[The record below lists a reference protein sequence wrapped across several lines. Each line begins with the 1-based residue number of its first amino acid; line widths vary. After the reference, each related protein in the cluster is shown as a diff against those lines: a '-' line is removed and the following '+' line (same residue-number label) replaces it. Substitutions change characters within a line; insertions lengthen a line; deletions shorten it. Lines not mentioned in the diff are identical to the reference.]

1 MFDFIF
7 GNLKKGTQKVK
18 NNPQLFYTVF
28 VAILIIGSFVFMADR
43 FVGIANNAQERLI
56 NIRVGSIQDS
66 FVVFA
71 GDRIGD
77 TAYLNRKIEEVVSA
91 NETIKNFRIV
101 VRNNF
106 IENKVSTSTSS
117 IVVNPGDYIVLAS
130 NDESQI
136 GAIDSEADILYTLAS
151 SDPDHSLTRQLNNN
165 DERFFQTARAIKDV
179 SGNVVGV
186 VMTTQTLSQAD
197 ELINSNIRNSM
208 ILLAVIIVLIMLL
221 FLRHSRI
228 VDYMEL
234 YKKLKEVDQ
243 LKDDFVSMASHELR
257 TPLTIIRGYA
267 EYIREAKELLPET
280 KDFADKIDISAKN
293 LDNLVGDILDVS
305 KIQQGRMSF
314 TMDRVSPEEILDG
327 LMNSFTLSAQE
338 KGLNISFDK
347 SGVTDDQIIIADK
360 DRLKQVFTN
369 LIGNAVKYTMKGE
382 VKVRQYKEK
391 GRLCIRVSDTGIGI
405 SAEERERLFE
415 KFYRIRTKETE
426 NIRGTGLGLWITHQ
440 IVKDMNGDINVES
453 IKGVGSHFILSFP
466 IVKK

>member
-1 MFDFIF
+1 MFDFIW
-7 GNLKKGTQKVK
+7 GNLKKGIHKVK

-43 FVGIANNAQERLI
+43 FVGIANDAQERLI

-71 GDRIGD
+71 GDRISD
-77 TAYLNRKIEEVVSA
+77 TSYLNKKIAEVVQA

-101 VRNNF
+101 IRNNSNF
-106 IENKVSTSTSS
+106 QSTSTVAS
-117 IVVNPGDYIVLAS
+117 VGEYIVWAS
-130 NDESQI
+130 NDEGQI
-136 GAIDSEADILYTLAS
+136 GAVDSEADLLYTLAS
-151 SDPDHSLTRQLNNN
+151 SDPDHSLTIQLNNS
-165 DERFFQTARAIKDV
+165 DERLFQTARAIKDAA
-179 SGNVVGV
+179 GDIVGV

-197 ELINSNIRNSM
+197 ELINSNIKNSM

-228 VDYMEL
+228 IDYMEL

-314 TMDRVSPEEILDG
+314 TMDKVSPAEILDS
-327 LMNSFTLSAQE
+327 LMNSFTLPAQE
-338 KGLNISFDK
+338 KGLDISFDK
-347 SGVTDDQIIIADK
+347 SGVNDDQIIIADK
-360 DRLKQVFTN
+360 DRLKQVLTN

-382 VKVRQYKEK
+382 VKVRQYTEK

-426 NIRGTGLGLWITHQ
+426 NIRGTGLGLWITNQ
-440 IVKDMNGDINVES
+440 IVKDMNGDIKVES

-466 IVKK
+466 ITNK

>member
-1 MFDFIF
+1 
-7 GNLKKGTQKVK
+7 
-18 NNPQLFYTVF
+18 
-28 VAILIIGSFVFMADR
+28 
-43 FVGIANNAQERLI
+43 VGIANDAQERLI

-77 TAYLNRKIEEVVSA
+77 ISYLNRKIAEVVSA

-101 VRNNF
+101 VRNNLN
-106 IENKVSTSTSS
+106 ENTASTSA
-117 IVVNPGDYIVLAS
+117 NLGDYIVLAS
-130 NDESQI
+130 SDESQI
-136 GAIDSEADILYTLAS
+136 GAIDSQADMLYTLAS
-151 SDPDHSLTRQLNNN
+151 GDPNHSLTIQLNTS
-165 DERFFQTARAIKDV
+165 DERLFQTARAIRDTA
-179 SGNVVGV
+179 GNIVGV

-197 ELINSNIRNSM
+197 QLINSNIKNSM

-221 FLRHSRI
+221 FLRHSKI
-228 VDYMEL
+228 VDYMDL

-267 EYIREAKELLPET
+267 EFIREAKELLPET
-280 KDFADKIDISAKN
+280 KDFAEKIDISAKS

-314 TMDRVSPEEILDG
+314 TMDKVRPVEILDG
-327 LMNSFTLSAQE
+327 LMTSFILPAKE
-338 KGLNISFDK
+338 KGLDISFDK
-347 SGVTDDQIIIADK
+347 SGVVEDQIIMADK
-360 DRLKQVFTN
+360 DRLKQVLTN

-382 VKVRQYKEK
+382 VKVRQYTEK
-391 GRLCIRVSDTGIGI
+391 GRLCIIISDTGIGI

-440 IVKDMNGDINVES
+440 IVREMKGDIAVES

-466 IVKK
+466 IIKI